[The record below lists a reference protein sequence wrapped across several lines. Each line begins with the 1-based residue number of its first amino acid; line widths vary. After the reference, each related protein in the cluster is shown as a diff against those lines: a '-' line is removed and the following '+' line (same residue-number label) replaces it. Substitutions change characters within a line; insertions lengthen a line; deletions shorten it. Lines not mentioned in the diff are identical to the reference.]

1 VIIGEYKGGASINQ
15 MTSNNIV
22 DKKGIHYMFFLTGQ
36 FCRFVIVGFI
46 NTFNYYLLY
55 LFFNNIVHFHY
66 MAAHIVSF
74 LISMVGSF
82 YLNSYF
88 TYKTKPTVKKLLQFP
103 LTYVVNIT
111 VSSTAIYI
119 FVVLMNLNENVSPL
133 LASVLAIPFTFVI
146 SKMILTKE
154 SN

>member
-1 VIIGEYKGGASINQ
+1 
-15 MTSNNIV
+15 
-22 DKKGIHYMFFLTGQ
+22 MFFLTAQ
-36 FCRFVIVGFI
+36 FWRFVIVGFT
-46 NTFNYYLLY
+46 NTGNYYVLF
-55 LFFNNIVHFHY
+55 LFFNNIVPLHY

-88 TYKTKPTVKKLLQFP
+88 TYKIKPTLKKFLQFP
-103 LTYVVNIT
+103 LTYIVNIT

-119 FVVLMNLNENVSPL
+119 FVVLLKLDENISPL

-146 SKMILTKE
+146 SKLILTNE
-154 SN
+154 